1 MSELREQYEK
11 ETGARKPMT
20 RTFEAYAR
28 YYEGLSIW
36 LESKLKEAEEKI
48 GAYEDTIRYANH
60 KLKEAEKEK
69 LILRVDNASYKGI
82 IQAVKDS
89 LMSDEEIEQD
99 AKDGGLIGGEA
110 QLYWE
115 GATFQRER
123 TKKAIGCS

>member
-1 MSELREQYEK
+1 MSKELKRPIESDYVDGS
-11 ETGARKPMT
+11 TGY
-20 RTFEAYAR
+20 FEYDAWDEAQKKY
-28 YYEGLSIW
+28 IDQ
-36 LESKLKEAEEKI
+36 LESKL
-48 GAYEDTIRYANH
+48 
-60 KLKEAEKEK
+60 
-69 LILRVDNASYKGI
+69 
-82 IQAVKDS
+82 QAVKDS

>member
-1 MSELREQYEK
+1 MSKLREQYEK

-28 YYEGLSIW
+28 YYEGLSEW

-60 KLKEAEKEK
+60 KLKEVEKEK

-89 LMSDEEIEQD
+89 LISDDEIS
-99 AKDGGLIGGEA
+99 DGL
-110 QLYWE
+110 WE
-115 GATFQRER
+115 DKVRFGIELQRER
-123 TKKAIGCS
+123 TKKAIG